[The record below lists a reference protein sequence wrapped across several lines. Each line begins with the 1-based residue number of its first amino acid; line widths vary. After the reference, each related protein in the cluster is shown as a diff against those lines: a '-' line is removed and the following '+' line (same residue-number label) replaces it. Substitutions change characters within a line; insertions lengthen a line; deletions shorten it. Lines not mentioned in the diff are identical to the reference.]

1 MPGKFDIL
9 QPTLYIIPQRVQDTC
24 AHQSAVYPF
33 NYPPTHP
40 SIHPSICPSVC
51 PLSEGAL
58 PLLPAE
64 VVPASKHDKE
74 AKDGEEDDSISC
86 HHQTAGTP
94 LDCAFAG

>member
-9 QPTLYIIPQRVQDTC
+9 QPTLCIILQRMQDTC
-24 AHQSAVYPF
+24 APQSAVYPF

-40 SIHPSICPSVC
+40 SIHPSVC
-51 PLSEGAL
+51 PLSDGPL

-64 VVPASKHDKE
+64 VVPTSKHDKE
-74 AKDGEEDDSISC
+74 AEDGEEDDSVSC
-86 HHQTAGTP
+86 HHQTAGAP